1 MVENQLKQ
9 MPGLTDG
16 AMQEAEKNRILMEE
30 TKLRTIMEVK
40 NPPEFLFFLCIMCFL
55 GI

>member
-16 AMQEAEKNRILMEE
+16 SIQESERNRIQIEE

-40 NPPEFLFFLCIMCFL
+40 KKIFKKIVFFLFLFS
-55 GI
+55 